1 MFEQTYQTERI
12 LWLNFIDVYF
22 QIASFFVLN
31 SNTANI
37 PFKKNTDSSFQD
49 EEIQNFKFSFLKFNF

>member
-22 QIASFFVLN
+22 QIASFFCSELN
-31 SNTANI
+31 I
-37 PFKKNTDSSFQD
+37 LFKKSTDSSFQD
-49 EEIQNFKFSFLKFNF
+49 EEIRNFKFSFLKFNF